1 MLTILYTSR
10 WHLSRLLSHPL
21 QGIIVIPCNIPQT
34 YSYRLPRLSHNK
46 KPQTGLQ
53 SRLLL
58 TYQGSPNIFF
68 FLNRTSI
75 PSSTRNIVFLL
86 QLQIATHVSPFWNTV
101 VLTVWDE
108 DPWEF
113 LRAFT
118 EFVRVSLF

>member
-1 MLTILYTSR
+1 MGWKKSKEKTIRNRHCNINTCFIYVFNILLVISLYKKILEGLKRSPIQAASY
-10 WHLSRLLSHPL
+10 LSR
-21 QGIIVIPCNIPQT
+21 IPQH
-34 YSYRLPRLSHNK
+34 L
-46 KPQTGLQ
+46 
-53 SRLLL
+53 
-58 TYQGSPNIFF
+58 F

-86 QLQIATHVSPFWNTV
+86 QLQITTHVSPFWNTV

-113 LRAFT
+113 LRSFT